1 MTFLPPGSLVI
12 HLNESSSDESSDIL
26 DDLPTDAATQ
36 EMVDAFLASVRNK
49 IKVQDSRMR
58 TLRPD
63 EVASVKK
70 IRKRISVLQEKI
82 LKAQAA
88 MKRTKRALQFGT
100 EKKRSEEHKSE

>member
-1 MTFLPPGSLVI
+1 
-12 HLNESSSDESSDIL
+12 
-26 DDLPTDAATQ
+26 
-36 EMVDAFLASVRNK
+36 MVDAFLASVRNK
-49 IKVQDSRMR
+49 IKVHDSRMR

-88 MKRTKRALQFGT
+88 MKRTKRALKLDT
-100 EKKRSEEHKSE
+100 EKKSAGDKKDPQGDENDEVGAAEEADQKRVEKGKRE